1 MSSLIN
7 KIALTFISGVG
18 SVTARNL
25 ISYCGSVEQIFSES
39 KKNLIKV
46 PGVREKIATSIA
58 ENKSKAIER
67 AAKEV
72 AFIEKNNIS
81 ALFYTDSQYPF
92 RLKNCLDSPIV
103 LYCKSNDIACLN
115 EPRILSIVGTRKAT
129 DYGKKMCEKLA
140 SDLVKYNPNI
150 VSGLAHGID
159 TQIHKHSI
167 KLNIKNIC
175 VVAHGLD
182 MTYPAENIGLAHK
195 IEANGAIISEF
206 PSGTLPDKENFPKRN
221 RIIAGISQAT
231 VLVESAL
238 KGGAMITASLAIE
251 YNRELFCIPG
261 QTDSYYSGGCNYLIK
276 KQYASLIESGDD
288 IAEFLLW
295 EKPNKNI
302 EPVQKQLIIELNAE
316 EETLY
321 SLLNNAEALSI
332 DYLSFYAKL
341 PIAKT
346 SATLLNLEFKG
357 LIKALPGNRYKRL

>member
-1 MSSLIN
+1 
-7 KIALTFISGVG
+7 
-18 SVTARNL
+18 
-25 ISYCGSVEQIFSES
+25 
-39 KKNLIKV
+39 
-46 PGVREKIATSIA
+46 
-58 ENKSKAIER
+58 
-67 AAKEV
+67 
-72 AFIEKNNIS
+72 
-81 ALFYTDSQYPF
+81 
-92 RLKNCLDSPIV
+92 
-103 LYCKSNDIACLN
+103 
-115 EPRILSIVGTRKAT
+115 
-129 DYGKKMCEKLA
+129 MCEKLA